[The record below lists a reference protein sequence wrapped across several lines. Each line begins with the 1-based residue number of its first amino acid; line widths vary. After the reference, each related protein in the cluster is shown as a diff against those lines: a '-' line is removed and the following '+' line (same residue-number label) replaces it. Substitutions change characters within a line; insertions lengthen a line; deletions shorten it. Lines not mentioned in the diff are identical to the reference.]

1 MLNGPIWD
9 LFRYENQY
17 IVSSFNTEKSFVLIK
32 TVHMSKRRVLKMKYV
47 ILLSCLLLTSPC
59 FAGSERLAFAK
70 GWLAS
75 WAPEHLELNV
85 ASSGVKFNGCKQK
98 EYQLQFNQPIGNNF
112 EIESVISYAKAKLSW
127 GVFSQKI
134 SVKELSFIPRYNL
147 FHDFSLG
154 FGVVAQ
160 SAVEFKSV
168 LGLQFDLPAN
178 TEWLL
183 SARTKGFAAKHSW
196 ELSVSSQKW
205 DATKPS
211 GTWYETGSAN
221 SKVSLMYNGY
231 F

>member
-1 MLNGPIWD
+1 
-9 LFRYENQY
+9 
-17 IVSSFNTEKSFVLIK
+17 
-32 TVHMSKRRVLKMKYV
+32 MSKGRVLKMKFV
-47 ILLSCLLLTSPC
+47 ILLSCLLHTSTC
-59 FAGSERLAFAK
+59 FAGSERLDFAK

-75 WAPEHLELNV
+75 WVPEHLELNV

-98 EYQLQFNQPIGNNF
+98 EYQLQFSQPIGDSF
-112 EIESVISYAKAKLSW
+112 EIESVVSYAKAKLSW
-127 GVFSQKI
+127 GVFSQKL
-134 SVKELSFIPRYNL
+134 SVKQLSFVPRYHL
-147 FHDFSLG
+147 FHDLSLG
-154 FGVVAQ
+154 FGVITQ

-183 SARTKGFAAKHSW
+183 SARTKGFTAKHSW

-205 DATKPS
+205 DATQTS
-211 GTWYETGSAN
+211 GNWYETGSAN